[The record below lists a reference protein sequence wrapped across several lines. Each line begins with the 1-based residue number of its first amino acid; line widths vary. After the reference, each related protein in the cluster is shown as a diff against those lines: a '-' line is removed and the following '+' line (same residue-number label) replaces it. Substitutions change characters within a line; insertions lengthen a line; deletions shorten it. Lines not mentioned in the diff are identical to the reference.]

1 MSDFDDT
8 ERFLK
13 EMMNPTTSSKGK
25 AQKSS
30 DDMDNIL
37 ADLNSSVGNKKK
49 TTNMEDDLTAL
60 ENDIASQY
68 EIEYEKLDDPNVGE
82 GEKKKL
88 ILIWKFN
95 NSTLLFPN

>member
-49 TTNMEDDLTAL
+49 QQT
-60 ENDIASQY
+60 
-68 EIEYEKLDDPNVGE
+68 
-82 GEKKKL
+82 
-88 ILIWKFN
+88 WK
-95 NSTLLFPN
+95 TI